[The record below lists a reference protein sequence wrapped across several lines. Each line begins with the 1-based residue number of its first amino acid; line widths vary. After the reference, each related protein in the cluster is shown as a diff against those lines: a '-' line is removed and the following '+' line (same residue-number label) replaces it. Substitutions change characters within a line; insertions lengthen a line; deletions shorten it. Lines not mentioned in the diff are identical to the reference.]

1 MIFMNMPNLF
11 LIEYRDNK
19 TEAHRQGACGK
30 VLLRWG
36 IKMGNTIGNIFN
48 CPDLNR
54 VHSRSREYLSEYF
67 QEEEINSLN
76 YPEILEEVL
85 MNAAQLKLN
94 YPEILEEIIRK
105 VDSAVLSSK
114 SPSILERVKCC
125 SQSILSKKDLI

>member
-1 MIFMNMPNLF
+1 MNMPNLF

-114 SPSILERVKCC
+114 SPPFWSGSNAAANQFLVKR
-125 SQSILSKKDLI
+125 IWI

>member
-1 MIFMNMPNLF
+1 
-11 LIEYRDNK
+11 
-19 TEAHRQGACGK
+19 
-30 VLLRWG
+30 
-36 IKMGNTIGNIFN
+36 MGNTIGNIFN

-94 YPEILEEIIRK
+94 YPENL
-105 VDSAVLSSK
+105 
-114 SPSILERVKCC
+114 
-125 SQSILSKKDLI
+125 KK